1 MRIVECVPNFSEG
14 VNLETINKITNE
26 IKLVSG
32 IKLLDVD
39 PGKDTNRTV
48 VTFIGSPE
56 EVLEAAFNAI
66 KKASELI
73 DMNKHKGEHP
83 RMGATDVCPT
93 IPIANISVEEC
104 IEYSRILAK
113 KVGDELDI
121 SVFLYEESASTLDR
135 KNLANIRKSEY
146 EGMENKLLSP
156 KWKPDFGPN
165 ILNKRA
171 GVTAIG
177 VRNYLIA
184 YNVNLNTKDK
194 KIATDI
200 ALDVREAGRARRD
213 RSGKILRYRDGKIR
227 KKAGTLKYTKAV
239 GWFIDEYKKAQV
251 SMNLTNYLE
260 TPIHIAFEEIRNQAR
275 KRGLRVTGSEIVGLV
290 PKKSLIDAGIYYLK
304 KQNKSIAIPDKEII
318 HIAIESMGLND
329 ISNFNQEDSIIE
341 NRILN
346 SKNKLKDLNIHSFIN
361 EVSIDSPAPGGG
373 SVSALSGALSTAL
386 VSMVSNLSYNKK
398 NYEKYN
404 LIFDEIGSNAQH
416 IKRKL
421 IDLIDKDTDAF
432 NMIIDAFKKPKKTSQ
447 DILVR
452 NNLIKDATKN
462 AIEVPLEVMKLS
474 LDSLKLSK
482 KILKIGNKNSLSD
495 AGVACEMALSAIN
508 GAYMN
513 VLINLKD
520 LEDFIYEKKIIKK
533 TNSIISNS
541 KKEIESARRYI
552 YKNL

>member
-56 EVLEAAFNAI
+56 DVLEAAFNAI

-83 RMGATDVCPT
+83 RMGATDVCPI

-121 SVFLYEESASTLDR
+121 SIFLYEESASTLDR
-135 KNLANIRKSEY
+135 KNLANIRKGEY

-213 RSGKILRYRDGKIR
+213 TSGKILRYRDGKIR

-346 SKNKLKDLNIHSFIN
+346 SKNKLKNLNVHSFIN

-404 LIFDEIGSNAQH
+404 LIFNEIGSNAQH

-520 LEDFIYEKKIIKK
+520 LEDFIYEEKIIKK